1 MHNQQQFEV
10 GKSIQQLKRIP
21 KWQKLVTKISLE
33 NSPKIIRH
41 YKYSV
46 WKSNQESLIW
56 FSIEYALLVQESFPA
71 TWEAAIT
78 RRLREPIAKEIVLI
92 ALAFLEI
99 FLLISKK
106 FDVIRIW
113 LLSKH
118 KEYPLIP
125 TRNNY
130 LKIIRTI
137 LNRAKSIQN

>member
-1 MHNQQQFEV
+1 MQA
-10 GKSIQQLKRIP
+10 
-21 KWQKLVTKISLE
+21 SL
-33 NSPKIIRH
+33 P
-41 YKYSV
+41 V
-46 WKSNQESLIW
+46 
-56 FSIEYALLVQESFPA
+56 
-71 TWEAAIT
+71 TWETAIT
-78 RRLREPIAKEIVLI
+78 RRLREPTAKEIVLI

-106 FDVIRIW
+106 IDVIRIW

-137 LNRAKSIQN
+137 SNRAKSIYNQI

>member
-1 MHNQQQFEV
+1 M
-10 GKSIQQLKRIP
+10 K
-21 KWQKLVTKISLE
+21 
-33 NSPKIIRH
+33 NSPKKLRH
-41 YKYSV
+41 YKYSD
-46 WKSNQESLIW
+46 WKLNHESRIW
-56 FSIEYALLVQESFPA
+56 FSIEYALLVQASLPV
-71 TWEAAIT
+71 TWETAIT
-78 RRLREPIAKEIVLI
+78 RRLREPTAKEIVLI

-99 FLLISKK
+99 FLLISKI

-137 LNRAKSIQN
+137 LNRAKSIGN